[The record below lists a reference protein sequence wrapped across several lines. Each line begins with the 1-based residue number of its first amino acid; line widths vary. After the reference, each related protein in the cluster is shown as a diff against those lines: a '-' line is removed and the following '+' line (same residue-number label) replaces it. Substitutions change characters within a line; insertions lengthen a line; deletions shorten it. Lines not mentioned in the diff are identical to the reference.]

1 MVVPTKTRCINFA
14 SLRVDKAKATLAIS
28 ALEAFNCVVG
38 ALDGPW
44 RLLPSEFLRR
54 IGFLYKLDE
63 VNNGWL

>member
-44 RLLPSEFLRR
+44 RLLPSEF
-54 IGFLYKLDE
+54 
-63 VNNGWL
+63 